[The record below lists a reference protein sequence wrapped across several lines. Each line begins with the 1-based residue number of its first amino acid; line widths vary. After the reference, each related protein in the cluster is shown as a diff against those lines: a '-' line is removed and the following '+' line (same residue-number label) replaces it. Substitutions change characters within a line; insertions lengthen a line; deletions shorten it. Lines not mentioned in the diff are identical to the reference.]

1 MAENFSYEIIGEPVV
16 ISQGSGGWN
25 LELNKISWNKRPAKY
40 DLRSWSGD
48 HEKMG
53 KGVTLSCEELTKL
66 RDILNSITIQ

>member
-1 MAENFSYEIIGEPVV
+1 MAENFSYDIIGESTV

-53 KGVTLSCEELTKL
+53 KGVTLTKEDVLALKELL
-66 RDILNSITIQ
+66 QSAQID